1 MNMKYEDILNRALNE
16 EHYFSNEDLRV
27 NRKYGFLLSN
37 KELSEFLTYKENSLD
52 KNKHELPLKTFNSS
66 KIFYFSSNELVNAY
80 IDYISFFKNDYEAK
94 NSTIISENY
103 NEMILSRISS
113 ELDGTLK
120 IEGVNTTR
128 KKILSIL
135 EHQNPNDLNEQIIY
149 NMNQGYEFILSKPKF
164 NKENLRKLYLFLS
177 DNSLKPEDEIKE
189 YYRNEMV
196 EIGGHDGC
204 PVNMIEKCMDSLFS
218 YVNENINKG
227 NFYLPFIVHYYIL
240 YIHPYI
246 DFNGRTARMVSLW
259 ISMLMN
265 SETLLPTYIS
275 ESINDDKFN
284 YYKAIDNSRNS
295 HNDLTYFLT
304 YLTKLANQYHL
315 IYKNITAIR
324 DDLAILG
331 EVITNTEVYYLKRI
345 FINSKKG
352 WFNYKGFISFCHL
365 DITKQGA
372 LKILNKFLGL
382 NILKFR
388 INSRKEKIF
397 ILNDDVIKYSLKY

>member
-1 MNMKYEDILNRALNE
+1 MNMKYEDILNMALNE
-16 EHYFSNEDLRV
+16 EHYFSNEDLRI

-80 IDYISFFKNDYEAK
+80 IDYISFFNNDYEAK

-135 EHQNPNDLNEQIIY
+135 EHKNPNDLNEQIIY

-164 NKENLRKLYLFLS
+164 NKENLRKLYLLLS

-275 ESINDDKFN
+275 EAINDDKFN

-304 YLTKLANQYHL
+304 YLTKLANQYYL

-331 EVITNTEVYYLKRI
+331 EAITNTEVYYLKRI

-352 WFNYKGFISFCHL
+352 WFNYKGFISFSHL

>member
-80 IDYISFFKNDYEAK
+80 VDYISFFKNDYEAK

-135 EHQNPNDLNEQIIY
+135 EHKNPNDSNEQIIY
-149 NMNQGYEFILSKPKF
+149 NMNQGYGFILSKPKF
-164 NKENLRKLYLFLS
+164 NKENLRKLYLLLS

-204 PVNMIEKCMDSLFS
+204 PVNMIEECMDSLFS
-218 YVNENINKG
+218 YVNENINKV

-259 ISMLMN
+259 ISMLME

-275 ESINDDKFN
+275 EAINDDKFN

-295 HNDLTYFLT
+295 NNDLTYFLT
-304 YLTKLANQYHL
+304 YLTKLANQYYL

-331 EVITNTEVYYLKRI
+331 EAITNTEVYYLKRI
-345 FINSKKG
+345 FINSKNG

>member
-16 EHYFSNEDLRV
+16 EHYFSNEDLRI
-27 NRKYGFLLSN
+27 NRKCGFLLSN
-37 KELSEFLTYKENSLD
+37 IELSEFLTYKENSKD
-52 KNKHELPLKTFNSS
+52 GNKHELPLKTFNSS

-80 IDYISFFKNDYEAK
+80 VDYVSFFNNDYEAK

-135 EHQNPNDLNEQIIY
+135 EHQNPNDSNEQIIY
-149 NMNQGYEFILSKPKF
+149 NMNQGYEFISKPKF
-164 NKENLRKLYLFLS
+164 NKENLRKLYLLLS

-275 ESINDDKFN
+275 EAINDDKFN

-304 YLTKLANQYHL
+304 YLTKLANQYYL

-331 EVITNTEVYYLKRI
+331 ESITNTEVYYLKRI
-345 FINSKKG
+345 FINSKNG
-352 WFNYKGFISFCHL
+352 WFNYKGFISFSHL

-372 LKILNKFLGL
+372 LKILNKFFGL

>member
-80 IDYISFFKNDYEAK
+80 VDYISFFKNDYEAK

-164 NKENLRKLYLFLS
+164 NKENLRKLYLLLS

-275 ESINDDKFN
+275 EAINDDKFN

-304 YLTKLANQYHL
+304 YLTKLANQYYL

-331 EVITNTEVYYLKRI
+331 EAITNTEVYYLKRI

-372 LKILNKFLGL
+372 LKILNKFFGL
-382 NILKFR
+382 NILKSK
-388 INSRKEKIF
+388 ISSSKEKIF

>member
-16 EHYFSNEDLRV
+16 EHYFSNEDLRI

-37 KELSEFLTYKENSLD
+37 KELSEFLTYKENSKD
-52 KNKHELPLKTFNSS
+52 ENKHELPLKTFNSS

-135 EHQNPNDLNEQIIY
+135 EHKNPNDLNEQIIY

-164 NKENLRKLYLFLS
+164 NKENLRKLYLLLS

-227 NFYLPFIVHYYIL
+227 DFYLPFIVHYYIL

-275 ESINDDKFN
+275 EAINDDKFN

-304 YLTKLANQYHL
+304 YLTKLANQYYL

-331 EVITNTEVYYLKRI
+331 EAITNTEVYYLKRI

-352 WFNYKGFISFCHL
+352 WFNYAGFISFCHL

>member
-1 MNMKYEDILNRALNE
+1 MNKKYEDILNKALID
-16 EHYFSNEDLRV
+16 EHYFTNEDLRV

-52 KNKHELPLKTFNSS
+52 ISKYELPLKTFNSK
-66 KIFYFSSNELVNAY
+66 KIYYFNSNELQDAFA
-80 IDYISFFKNDYEAK
+80 DYISFFKNDYGAK

-113 ELDGTLK
+113 ELEGTLK

-128 KKILSIL
+128 KKILNII
-135 EHQNPNDLNEQIIY
+135 EEKRINDSNDQIIY
-149 NMNQGYEFILSKPKF
+149 NMTQGYEFISSKPEF
-164 NKENLRKLYLFLS
+164 NKENLRKLYILLS
-177 DNSLKPEDEIKE
+177 LNSLTPGDELKG

-204 PVNMIEKCMDSLFS
+204 PVDMIEECMDSLFS
-218 YVNENINKG
+218 YVNENLNKN
-227 NFYLPFIVHYYIL
+227 NFFLPFIVHYYIL

-265 SETLLPTYIS
+265 TETLLPTYIS
-275 ESINDDKFN
+275 EAINDDKFN

-304 YLTKLANQYHL
+304 YLTKLANQYYL

-331 EVITNTEVYYLKRI
+331 EAITNTEVYYLKRI

-352 WFNYKGFISFCHL
+352 WFNYKGFLSFSNL

-372 LKILNKFLGL
+372 LKILNKFLGM
-382 NILKFR
+382 NILNSK
-388 INSRKEKIF
+388 INSSKEKIF
-397 ILNDDVIKYSLKY
+397 ILNDDVIKYDLKY